1 MDSNFKVTIF
11 VKQLKIDTMKTK
23 KINIGDQVRIATTE
37 NQYNGKAAVVV
48 DKLKN
53 TCIVKLLSNG
63 QEVEEILNVNQ
74 LELLPQ

>member
-1 MDSNFKVTIF
+1 
-11 VKQLKIDTMKTK
+11 MKAQ
-23 KINIGDQVRIATTE
+23 KINIGDQVRILATE

-53 TCIVKLLSNG
+53 TCMVKLLSNG
-63 QEVEEILNVNQ
+63 QEVEEILNVNE

>member
-1 MDSNFKVTIF
+1 MR
-11 VKQLKIDTMKTK
+11 TK
-23 KINIGDQVRIATTE
+23 KINIGDQVRIIATD

-53 TCIVKLLSNG
+53 NVMVKFLNNG
-63 QEVEEILNVNQ
+63 EEVEEILNVKD